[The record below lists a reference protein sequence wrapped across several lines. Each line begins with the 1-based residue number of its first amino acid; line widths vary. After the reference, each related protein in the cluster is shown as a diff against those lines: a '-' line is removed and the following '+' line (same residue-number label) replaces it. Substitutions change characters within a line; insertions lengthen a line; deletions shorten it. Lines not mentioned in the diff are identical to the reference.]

1 MTYEQF
7 NDICLCIAHI
17 FLNILFVYGLYHFLG
32 IWGCILG
39 ILVLVA
45 FWGYFIFLAVALT
58 YGFQNKYRNIDG
70 AFQKKKPK
78 LLPTNKGLLP
88 RK

>member
-39 ILVLVA
+39 ILVLA
-45 FWGYFIFLAVALT
+45 IFWGFIIFLGLAFV
-58 YGFQNKYRNIDG
+58 YGFRNKYSIFDNKLKKEAKILKISNRNYRI
-70 AFQKKKPK
+70 
-78 LLPTNKGLLP
+78 
-88 RK
+88 

>member
-39 ILVLVA
+39 ILVLAIFWGFIIFLGVA
-45 FWGYFIFLAVALT
+45 FV
-58 YGFQNKYRNIDG
+58 YGFRNKYSIFDNK
-70 AFQKKKPK
+70 FQKKEAKILK
-78 LLPTNKGLLP
+78 NSS
-88 RK
+88 RNYRI

>member
-39 ILVLVA
+39 ILVLA
-45 FWGYFIFLAVALT
+45 IFWGFIIFLGLAFV
-58 YGFQNKYRNIDG
+58 YGIRNKYSIFDNKLKKEAKILKNSSRNYRI
-70 AFQKKKPK
+70 
-78 LLPTNKGLLP
+78 
-88 RK
+88 